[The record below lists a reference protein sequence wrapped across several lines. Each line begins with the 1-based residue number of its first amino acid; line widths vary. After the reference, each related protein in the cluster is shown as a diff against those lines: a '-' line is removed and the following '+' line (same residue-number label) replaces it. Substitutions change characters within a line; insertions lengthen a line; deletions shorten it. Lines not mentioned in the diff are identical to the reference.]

1 MSRLYLA
8 AVGVLV
14 GLIAAL
20 GIALAIQ
27 TVRLDRAHD
36 KADRLDT
43 CEEVQDIN
51 TEIRNETDDD
61 LLNRTSRPR

>member
-1 MSRLYLA
+1 MIRILL
-8 AVGVLV
+8 GLV
-14 GLIAAL
+14 AAL
-20 GIALAIQ
+20 GLALAIQ
-27 TVRLDRAHD
+27 TWRLDRAHA

-61 LLNRTSRPR
+61 LLYRTSRPR

>member
-1 MSRLYLA
+1 MIRILL
-8 AVGVLV
+8 GLV
-14 GLIAAL
+14 AAL
-20 GIALAIQ
+20 GLALAIQ
-27 TVRLDRAHD
+27 TWRLDRAYA

-61 LLNRTSRPR
+61 LLYRTSHPR